1 MIRKKYKQVRSADT
15 PELLQQGAAIIDVRR
30 SDEWRLTGIVAGSQ
44 LLTFFDDQGNS
55 QPEEWLRQLDLLVPV
70 EQPLLLI

>member
-1 MIRKKYKQVRSADT
+1 MIRKKYKHISSADT
-15 PELLQQGAAIIDVRR
+15 QKLLQQGAAIIDVRR
-30 SDEWRLTGIVAGSQ
+30 PDEWQLTGIVAESH
-44 LLTFFDDQGNS
+44 LLTFFDAQGDS